1 MFIYYYL
8 APLLW
13 FIYYTAFEIKVVTT
27 DKALK
32 KEGKLVNPD
41 FKTISHLRYIASVIT
56 LVVSLVAVTLLAVL
70 FPNSKVGIYVS
81 AVVLTAGTPFL
92 NWLWFYM
99 ISQHLI
105 TKAKMERLKETL
117 ANKD

>member
-8 APLLW
+8 APLAW
-13 FIYYTAFEIKVVTT
+13 FIYYTAFEIKVITT

-41 FKTISHLRYIASVIT
+41 FKTITHLRYIASVIT
-56 LVVSLVAVTLLAVL
+56 LVVSLVAVTPLAI
-70 FPNSKVGIYVS
+70 FFSDSHVGIYLS
-81 AVVLTAGTPFL
+81 AIILTLGTPFL

-99 ISQHLI
+99 ITQHLI
-105 TKAKMERLKETL
+105 TKAKMEQFKETL
-117 ANKD
+117 DKKE